1 MPRPSARLI
10 AFVCILLGCVGSAV
24 TYVSLAVARSHRSA
38 PPPGI
43 HVTGGASLA
52 PSPVAVESPARAVRM
67 MAATSMDAVRGPK
80 ILFINMIPDKTVGK
94 LAVAP
99 LANPN
104 STRAIADLR
113 CERVYYAGARGVCLT
128 RGGVLNSRYVAKVFN
143 ANFKVLRQVSLP
155 GIPSRAR
162 VSPDGRYA
170 ATTMFVR
177 GDNYSSGNFSTR
189 TAIIDLASGKPVADL
204 EKLRV
209 TRNGKRFF
217 NRNFNFWGVTFAR
230 DDDHFYASLGSGDN
244 TYLLKGSM
252 RMHSLRVIHGHVEC
266 PSLSPDG
273 TKIAFKRSIGTRGN
287 WRLYVL
293 DLRTMKETALAGD
306 DPIDD
311 QAEWLDNKHVLYGN
325 DNTIWQVS
333 ADGSGRP
340 TKLLMY
346 AYSPA
351 VVRSG

>member
-1 MPRPSARLI
+1 
-10 AFVCILLGCVGSAV
+10 
-24 TYVSLAVARSHRSA
+24 VSLAVARSQRSA
-38 PPPGI
+38 PPPGM
-43 HVTGGASLA
+43 HVTGSASLA
-52 PSPVAVESPARAVRM
+52 SEPLVVESSAKAFRTT
-67 MAATSMDAVRGPK
+67 AAHSMDAVRGAK

-104 STRAIADLR
+104 STRAIAELR
-113 CERVYYAGARGVCLT
+113 CERVYYAGGRGVCLT
-128 RGGVLNSRYVAKVFN
+128 RGGVLNTRYVAKIFN
-143 ANFKVLRQVSLP
+143 ANFKVVRQVTLP

-177 GDNYSSGNFSTR
+177 GDNYASGNFSTR
-189 TAIIDLASGKPVADL
+189 TAITDLATGKQVVDL

-230 DDDHFYASLGSGDN
+230 GEDRFYASLGSGEN

-252 RMHSLRVIHGHVEC
+252 RARTLRVIHERVEC

-273 TKIAFKRSIGTRGN
+273 TRVAFKRSIGTRGN

-293 DLRTMKETALAGD
+293 DLRTMRETALAGD

-325 DNTIWQVS
+325 DNTIWQVA

-340 TKLLMY
+340 TKLLDY

-351 VVRSG
+351 VVRTG